1 MSSIEASYYENREFW
16 TGELFDEIERAR
28 FDFVIARIDP
38 AVRSLLD
45 VGCGNGLFLK
55 RVHEMRPDIAVLHG
69 VDRSAAALAHVE
81 AGRTQSSI
89 DALPMADASFD
100 CVTCLEVIE
109 HLPASVYTAAL
120 RQLARIPRQQ
130 LILSVPKE
138 QDLSVGRVECPACRT
153 LFNPDYHLHSF
164 NDRKLAGLF
173 AADGW
178 RAREVTAFG
187 VSEEYFLV
195 TQIDALKRHR
205 PNRFAQD
212 VPCPACGVVLP
223 GTGAM
228 PTSAPVAAAPKRL
241 GVRGMVKR
249 LWPKVRTPR
258 WLLADYRRGA
268 PATSERHS

>member
-28 FDFVIARIDP
+28 FDFVISRIDP
-38 AVRSLLD
+38 GVRSLLD

-55 RVHEMRPDIAVLHG
+55 RVREARPDITVLHG
-69 VDRSAAALAHVE
+69 VDRSAAALAHVD

-89 DALPMADASFD
+89 DALPMDDASFD

-109 HLPASVYTAAL
+109 HLPASVFSGAL
-120 RQLARIPRQQ
+120 RHLARVPKQQ
-130 LILSVPKE
+130 LILSVPKD

-164 NDRKLAGLF
+164 NDAKLSGLF
-173 AADGW
+173 EQQGW
-178 RAREVTAFG
+178 RAREVTSFG
-187 VSEEYFLV
+187 VSEEYLLV
-195 TQIDALKRHR
+195 TQIDAFKRHR

-212 VPCPACGVVLP
+212 VPCPVCGVVLP
-223 GTGAM
+223 GTGVM
-228 PTSAPVAAAPKRL
+228 PTATPAPAAPKRRSA
-241 GVRGMVKR
+241 RGMIKQ

-258 WLLADYRRGA
+258 WLLADYRRHE
-268 PATSERHS
+268 PAKNGPRA